1 MNQKKNKKIVVI
13 LIIISIIII
22 ISIGLAIMYFA
33 TDLFKSDEKLFF
45 KYIYQM
51 SDEKN
56 GFINSDLK
64 KYFEKK

>member
-45 KYIYQM
+45 KYIM
-51 SDEKN
+51 L
-56 GFINSDLK
+56 FIFLR
-64 KYFEKK
+64 